1 MTARQ
6 KLTLNRPRRASEETT
21 PKSSPVYRKK
31 VWVNPTP
38 KKQVK
43 KPKPQKPVKPVTQK
57 RVEKPQ
63 PVVKVKIPKPPR
75 QPKKRLPLDEAI
87 SQISLFWP
95 ALFPEQ
101 QLRPMKIGI
110 RQAMWQEVNEKGL
123 PLTKKRLKACLNSIG
138 HHVDYRALIQLGA
151 NRYDKDGQVAG
162 EVTQADVEDNLKRLD
177 RLNKSLQQP
186 TDGYVSLALGK

>member
-1 MTARQ
+1 MMTERK

-63 PVVKVKIPKPPR
+63 PVVKVKIPKPPQ
-75 QPKKRLPLDEAI
+75 QPKKRLPLAEAI

-95 ALFPEQ
+95 ALFPEH
-101 QLRPMKIGI
+101 QLRPMTIGTQ
-110 RQAMWQEVNEKGL
+110 QAMWQEVKEKEL

-138 HHVDYRALIQLGA
+138 QHIDYRALIQLGA
-151 NRYDKDGQVAG
+151 SRYDKDGRMAG
-162 EVTQADVEDNLKRLD
+162 EVTQADVEDNLQRLA
-177 RLNKSLQQP
+177 RLNKSFQQP
-186 TDGYVSLALGK
+186 VDG